1 MRHIFAF
8 IWKHN
13 FFFLFLV
20 LEVVSLIFIA
30 NRSFYHRSVLSNGTD
45 RFTGSVLTT
54 WSGITSYF
62 SLKQENIRLA
72 NENARLQRILTQSQI
87 TKDTTGFMVAD
98 TSYNQQYR
106 YTVAKV
112 IGNSTS
118 RRDNYIMLNKGLK
131 HGIRRDM
138 AVLSP
143 DGVVGTVVSV
153 SENFSWAMSLLNK
166 HTRISAR
173 IARINQMG
181 TVVWD
186 GGNPSVG
193 TLQDIPAHVKVL
205 PGDTISSSGF
215 SHIFPEGIMVG
226 TVEEIYVE
234 EGAHFY
240 TIYFRFS
247 ADMNSLRNVY
257 VVKNLFRDE
266 QIELSKDV
274 IDE

>member
-87 TKDTTGFMVAD
+87 TKDTTSLMVAD

>member
-30 NRSFYHRSVLSNGTD
+30 NRSFYHRSVLSNVTD
-45 RFTGSVLTT
+45 RVTGGVFTT
-54 WSGITSYF
+54 WSGVTSYF

-72 NENARLQRILTQSQI
+72 NENARLQRILTKSQI
-87 TKDTTGFMVAD
+87 TTDTASFLVAD
-98 TSYNQQYR
+98 TLYNQQYR

-131 HGIRRDM
+131 HGIQRDM
-138 AVLSP
+138 AVISP

-153 SENFSWAMSLLNK
+153 SENFSWAMSMLNK

-173 IARINQMG
+173 LSRINQMG

-205 PGDTISSSGF
+205 PGDSITSSGY

-266 QIELSKDV
+266 QTELSKNV

>member
-72 NENARLQRILTQSQI
+72 NENARLQRILTKSEI
-87 TKDTTGFMVAD
+87 TSDTASFLVAD
-98 TSYNQQYR
+98 TVYNQQYR

-118 RRDNYIMLNKGLK
+118 RRDNYIMLNKGIK
-131 HGIRRDM
+131 HGISRDM
-138 AVLSP
+138 AVISP

-153 SENFSWAMSLLNK
+153 SENFSWAMSVLNK

-173 IARINQMG
+173 LARINQMG

-215 SHIFPEGIMVG
+215 SHIFPEGIMMG
-226 TVEEIYVE
+226 TVEEIYIE

-257 VVKNLFRDE
+257 LVKNLFRDE
-266 QIELSKDV
+266 QTDLSKNI

>member
-30 NRSFYHRSVLSNGTD
+30 NRSFYHRSVLSNVTD
-45 RFTGSVLTT
+45 RFTGGVFTT
-54 WSGITSYF
+54 WSGVTSYF

-72 NENARLQRILTQSQI
+72 NENARLQRILTKSEI
-87 TKDTTGFMVAD
+87 TSDTASFIVAD
-98 TSYNQQYR
+98 TLYKQQYH

-118 RRDNYIMLNKGLK
+118 RRDNYIMLNKGRK
-131 HGIRRDM
+131 HGIQPDM
-138 AVLSP
+138 AVISP

-153 SENFSWAMSLLNK
+153 SENFSWAMSMLNK
-166 HTRISAR
+166 HSRISAR
-173 IARINQMG
+173 LGRINQMG

-205 PGDTISSSGF
+205 PGDTITSSGF
-215 SHIFPEGIMVG
+215 SYIFPEGIMVG
-226 TVEEIYVE
+226 TVEEIYIE

-257 VVKNLFRDE
+257 LIKNLFREE
-266 QIELSKDV
+266 QTELSKNV

>member
-1 MRHIFAF
+1 
-8 IWKHN
+8 
-13 FFFLFLV
+13 
-20 LEVVSLIFIA
+20 
-30 NRSFYHRSVLSNGTD
+30 VLSNGTD

-87 TKDTTGFMVAD
+87 TKDTTSLMVAD